1 MSTQIPDDSTHPNNM
16 DEATR
21 QSLLAS
27 IDDDAG
33 DTDDAGQAVGT
44 EGAAGAAGA
53 AGAGTDDPDAAAA
66 AAAAAAGAA
75 GGEGD
80 AAAGAAGAEG
90 GGGEAGAGAAAGAVA
105 GGAEGGTGAAGSEG
119 GEAGAAGQDDD
130 SKPVDRAAFNGV
142 LKDLRE
148 TREELKQLKAQK
160 PSVSQRPA
168 DRDFAVEKQSLR
180 EKWDAG
186 DIDTDE
192 YNEQRDALVVAE
204 AEHRATVR
212 FHELQEAQRQDTI
225 RQQQEADLQSW
236 NGKVQKW
243 EAENADFL
251 ANPIRRQAVASL
263 MAQLDAEQDP
273 TKRLSD
279 DALLDTVR
287 KQAHEAFNW
296 NPAGAGGAGGSAGAG
311 AANVDPRAVAA
322 ARAAAAASGTPPL
335 PTGGMGSG
343 ALAGK
348 VNLEELK
355 PGDFK
360 KLSQAQRAELLD
372 GEL

>member
-33 DTDDAGQAVGT
+33 DTDDAGQAASTEGT
-44 EGAAGAAGA
+44 EGAA
-53 AGAGTDDPDAAAA
+53 AGAGTDEPDAAAAA

-90 GGGEAGAGAAAGAVA
+90 GGGEAGAG
-105 GGAEGGTGAAGSEG
+105 GAEGGTGAAGSEG
-119 GEAGAAGQDDD
+119 GEAAAAGQDDD

-360 KLSQAQRAELLD
+360 KLSSAQRAELLD

>member
-33 DTDDAGQAVGT
+33 DTDDAGQAAAGT
-44 EGAAGAAGA
+44 EGAAGA

-90 GGGEAGAGAAAGAVA
+90 GGGEAGSGAAAGAA
-105 GGAEGGTGAAGSEG
+105 GAGAEGGAGAAGSEG
-119 GEAGAAGQDDD
+119 GDAGAAGQEDD

-142 LKDLRE
+142 LKELRE
-148 TREELKQLKAQK
+148 TREELKQFKAQK

-204 AEHRATVR
+204 AEHRATLR

-296 NPAGAGGAGGSAGAG
+296 NPAGAGGAGGAAGAV

>member
-21 QSLLAS
+21 QNLLAS

-33 DTDDAGQAVGT
+33 DTDDAGQAAAGT
-44 EGAAGAAGA
+44 EGAAGA
-53 AGAGTDDPDAAAA
+53 AGAGTDDPEAAAA

-90 GGGEAGAGAAAGAVA
+90 GGGEAGSGAAAGAA
-105 GGAEGGTGAAGSEG
+105 GAG

-142 LKDLRE
+142 LKELRE
-148 TREELKQLKAQK
+148 TREELKQFKAQK

-204 AEHRATVR
+204 AEHRATLR

-296 NPAGAGGAGGSAGAG
+296 NPAGAGGAG

-360 KLSQAQRAELLD
+360 KLSSAQRAELLD

>member
-1 MSTQIPDDSTHPNNM
+1 
-16 DEATR
+16 
-21 QSLLAS
+21 
-27 IDDDAG
+27 
-33 DTDDAGQAVGT
+33 
-44 EGAAGAAGA
+44 
-53 AGAGTDDPDAAAA
+53 
-66 AAAAAAGAA
+66 
-75 GGEGD
+75 
-80 AAAGAAGAEG
+80 
-90 GGGEAGAGAAAGAVA
+90 
-105 GGAEGGTGAAGSEG
+105 AGSEG

-142 LKDLRE
+142 LKELRE
-148 TREELKQLKAQK
+148 TREELKQFKAQK

-204 AEHRATVR
+204 AEHRATLR

-296 NPAGAGGAGGSAGAG
+296 NPAGAGGAGT
-311 AANVDPRAVAA
+311 ANVDPRAVAA

-343 ALAGK
+343 ALASK